1 MDKSKSVFTS
11 GNSVVTNREITN
23 VNAQSLNMAVRTEVH
38 QGPSENV
45 GQVPRAY
52 LTACGGSVI
61 CADKISGV
69 NIAGDVNLS
78 VTTTLVPAAN
88 DPFDTNLHPFRLDKQ
103 KTCCLFQG
111 PAAKMITEHK
121 VKLIEC
127 LMADRFF
134 ILQHVHAK
142 EIVTDREYQDL
153 KHTPQPGQTVTDLI
167 DCVIFKGE
175 DSCSRF
181 IEVLK
186 EPEVVDTYPQLGQIT
201 K

>member
-1 MDKSKSVFTS
+1 
-11 GNSVVTNREITN
+11 
-23 VNAQSLNMAVRTEVH
+23 MAVRTEVH

-45 GQVPRAY
+45 GQVPRAD

-61 CADKISGV
+61 CADKISGA

-88 DPFDTNLHPFRLDKQ
+88 PNEAFPSRTPPSSK
-103 KTCCLFQG
+103 G

-186 EPEVVDTYPQLGQIT
+186 EPEVVDTYPQLRQIT